1 MIGGVRFRYVETS
14 ALLAVR
20 LENDAEAREAI
31 RGEGIR
37 FVSALTLAEAHR
49 RIIRTGATGHL
60 SEPQIRASQV
70 WIRRFGQR
78 CQVVNVTDEILA
90 RVRRRF
96 PIEPIRTLDA
106 IHLATIEAIGEDP
119 LQVAVVTRDRRI
131 ADNARAMGYLV
142 E

>member
-1 MIGGVRFRYVETS
+1 MVGGVRFRYVETS

-37 FVSALTLAEAHR
+37 FLSVLTLAEAYR

-60 SEPQIRASQV
+60 SESQVRASQI

-78 CQVVNVTDEILA
+78 CRVVNVTDEILA